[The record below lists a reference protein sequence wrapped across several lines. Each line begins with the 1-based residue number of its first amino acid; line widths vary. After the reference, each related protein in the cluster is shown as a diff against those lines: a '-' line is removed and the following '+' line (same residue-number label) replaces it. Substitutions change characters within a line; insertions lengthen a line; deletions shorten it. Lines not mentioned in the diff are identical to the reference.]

1 VRRDEEL
8 SQLRAKITIAPR
20 YPHLRKDGERV
31 MKKILILAAAIAV
44 SVSQYEAKASLLGM
58 PLNLKSALEARDA
71 RAPAQACEFY
81 TDDVFAGP
89 VLIRGC

>member
-1 VRRDEEL
+1 
-8 SQLRAKITIAPR
+8 
-20 YPHLRKDGERV
+20 

-44 SVSQYEAKASLLGM
+44 VIVSQYEAKASLLGM

>member
-1 VRRDEEL
+1 
-8 SQLRAKITIAPR
+8 
-20 YPHLRKDGERV
+20 

>member
-1 VRRDEEL
+1 
-8 SQLRAKITIAPR
+8 
-20 YPHLRKDGERV
+20 
-31 MKKILILAAAIAV
+31 MKKISILATVIAIL
-44 SVSQYEAKASLLGM
+44 SVSQYQAEASLLGM

-71 RAPAQACEFY
+71 RSPAQACEFY